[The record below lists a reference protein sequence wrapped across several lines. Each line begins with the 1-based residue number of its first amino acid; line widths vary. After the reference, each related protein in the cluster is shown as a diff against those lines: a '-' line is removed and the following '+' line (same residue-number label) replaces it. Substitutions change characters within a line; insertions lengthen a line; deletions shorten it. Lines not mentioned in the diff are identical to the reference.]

1 MQYCYVDGDRWLMPD
16 AGNLAAVLYRL
27 QSQDET
33 AYRRIV
39 ATVKQVA
46 PFFDDFVL
54 EPTGPGDHTE
64 LATSKIRSYFRSTS
78 AFGWDASGHLPD

>member
-1 MQYCYVDGDRWLMPD
+1 MPD

-27 QSQDET
+27 QSQNET

-39 ATVKQVA
+39 ATIKQVA

-54 EPTGPGDHTE
+54 DPTGPGKREDNTE
-64 LATSKIRSYFRSTS
+64 LAASRIRSGFRSTS
-78 AFGWDASGHLPD
+78 AFGWDASGCLSD